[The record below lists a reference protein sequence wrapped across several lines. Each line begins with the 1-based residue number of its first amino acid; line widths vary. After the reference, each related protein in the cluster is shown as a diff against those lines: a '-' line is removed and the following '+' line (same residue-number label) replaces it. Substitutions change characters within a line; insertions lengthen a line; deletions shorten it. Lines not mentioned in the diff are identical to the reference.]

1 MDKILK
7 NKWFPIIAAVLI
19 GTVALVYYIGSGK
32 GSLDANVRSAL
43 TSPNI
48 EKIDTTDDKK
58 VIVKCKNGEIYQLL
72 FDAAQQNYDDLIMNN
87 CGEDGTMESVQ

>member
-1 MDKILK
+1 VCPVHVPGQPVI
-7 NKWFPIIAAVLI
+7 I

-43 TSPNI
+43 TAPNI

-72 FDAAQQNYDDLIMNN
+72 FDAAQQNYDDDQDYFIFLLHFYFFLP
-87 CGEDGTMESVQ
+87 SF